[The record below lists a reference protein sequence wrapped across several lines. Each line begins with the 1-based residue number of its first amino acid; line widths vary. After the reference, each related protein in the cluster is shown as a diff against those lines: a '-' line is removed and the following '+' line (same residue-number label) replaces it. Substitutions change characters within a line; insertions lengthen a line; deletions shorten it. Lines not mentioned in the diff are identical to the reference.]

1 MNTPDRWNNIALRQ
15 LLFRVTVKNR
25 PELPLL
31 SVVRD
36 NGVIPRDYDKTENH
50 NAIPKDLSDYLV
62 IEPGQFVINKMK
74 AWQGSCAVS
83 SYYGVVSPAYY
94 VFNLR
99 FENKDFF
106 HWAIRS
112 RYYADCF
119 AALSIGIRV
128 GQWDLPISKLRDV
141 IFFSPPANEQEQ
153 IVRWLGWQTSRINKF
168 IRAKRR
174 EIECLK
180 ELKKAVV
187 SKAVTQ
193 GINPNTE
200 MQDSGVRWIGK
211 TPKHWDVS
219 TIKKHFSI
227 EKEIAGK
234 EGYDVLSITQQGLKI
249 KNIESNEGQIAQ
261 NYSGYQFVR
270 PGNFAMNHMDLITGY
285 VDYSSLFGVTSPD
298 YRVFRLKDETND
310 YPLYFLRLLQNCYN
324 RRIFYAFGRGAAEKG
339 RWRLPKVNF
348 ESFQIP
354 IPPREEQEAIAAYL
368 DDKCS
373 AIDRLISKLTDEI
386 NLVLEYRTRII
397 SDAVTGKID
406 LREAVV
412 PDYEEEDELMSTNE
426 EGGEIEEG
434 DIDADD

>member
-1 MNTPDRWNNIALRQ
+1 MNTPDGWNHITLRQ

-180 ELKKAVV
+180 ELKNAVI

-193 GINPNTE
+193 GLNSNIE
-200 MQDSGVRWIGK
+200 KEYSGVTWLGNI
-211 TPKHWDVS
+211 PKHWEVRYLS
-219 TIKKHFSI
+219 QIANEQSIKNRGLG
-227 EKEIAGK
+227 EKN
-234 EGYDVLSITQQGLKI
+234 VLSLSYGNIIRKKDINFGLVPRDYDKYQI
-249 KNIESNEGQIAQ
+249 VNEGNI
-261 NYSGYQFVR
+261 
-270 PGNFAMNHMDLITGY
+270 I
-285 VDYSSLFGVTSPD
+285 
-298 YRVFRLKDETND
+298 
-310 YPLYFLRLLQNCYN
+310 LRLTDLQNDHKSLRTGLVHELGIITSAYVCLNTTENPEY
-324 RRIFYAFGRGAAEKG
+324 IQTILHHYDLKKFFYGLGGGVRQSIG
-339 RWRLPKVNF
+339 
-348 ESFQIP
+348 FQDIRYMKIP
-354 IPPREEQEAIAAYL
+354 IPPKNEQEAIAAYL
-368 DDKCS
+368 DDKCA

-412 PDYEEEDELMSTNE
+412 PDYEEEDELMSTYE
-426 EGGEIEEG
+426 EGDEIEEG